1 MDKIQLSLME
11 SRHVMRELTNFKNIA
26 NGKNCKSLT
35 QIEVGTNSLVTAK
48 INVHN
53 GRAHMGKDRW
63 QKFKFAVCHLACNRQ
78 TQSLLYL
85 PITSSRLF
93 TVSEC
98 WCLTSG
104 PWLQP
109 RITNCNFKLKY
120 QT

>member
-53 GRAHMGKDRW
+53 G
-63 QKFKFAVCHLACNRQ
+63 
-78 TQSLLYL
+78 
-85 PITSSRLF
+85 
-93 TVSEC
+93 
-98 WCLTSG
+98 
-104 PWLQP
+104 
-109 RITNCNFKLKY
+109 
-120 QT
+120 